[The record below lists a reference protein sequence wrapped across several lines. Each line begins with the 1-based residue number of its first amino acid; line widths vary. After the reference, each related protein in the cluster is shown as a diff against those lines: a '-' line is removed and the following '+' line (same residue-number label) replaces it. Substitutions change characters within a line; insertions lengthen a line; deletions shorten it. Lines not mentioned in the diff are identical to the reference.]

1 MEISVIC
8 FTLSGFELMKQLVD
22 DDKISFQYFCKGD
35 ALNKYSGFEISNDR
49 RVIYINDSLE
59 QWSKEQFDK
68 NRILIFIGALGIAVR
83 AVSGCVHDKLSDSPV
98 IVIDDMGKFVIPV
111 LSGHYGGA
119 NEITVLIADKLSDYS
134 NPVAVITTSTDIH
147 NKFAVDV
154 FAKKNRLIIENKAGI
169 AKVSSRVLSGK
180 MINIYIPNKQ
190 HVDMTSYE
198 AFCKKHPGEVN
209 LVFADSSNHAG
220 SNETGSNRTISNHAG
235 THGAN
240 NNIMDVTIDC
250 QTKAL
255 LSLKSKKYAIGI
267 GCKRGKT
274 CNDIETF
281 VMKKIQEL
289 AISMDEV
296 FCIASIDVK
305 ADEKGIIDFANKY
318 NLDFKTFSK
327 EELADVEGDFLESE
341 FVKNQVG
348 VGNVCERAAVAVWDF
363 DASLILSKQAE
374 DGVTVAISTGR
385 KLISF

>member
-1 MEISVIC
+1 
-8 FTLSGFELMKQLVD
+8 MKQLVD

-119 NEITVLIADKLSDYS
+119 NEIAVLLSDRLSAYS
-134 NPVAVITTSTDIH
+134 NPVPVITTSTDIH

-154 FAKKNRLIIENKAGI
+154 FAKKNRLIIENKDGI
-169 AKVSSRVLSGK
+169 AKVSSKVLSGK
-180 MINIYIPNKQ
+180 MINMCIPNKQ
-190 HVDMTSYE
+190 YTDMSSYE
-198 AFCKKHPGEVN
+198 KFCKKHPGEVN
-209 LVFADSSNHAG
+209 LVFEDNDINHDNSKHENSNLG
-220 SNETGSNRTISNHAG
+220 NSNLSD
-235 THGAN
+235 
-240 NNIMDVTIDC
+240 NNIIDVAIDC
-250 QTKAL
+250 KTKASL
-255 LSLKSKKYAIGI
+255 FLKSKKYAIGI

-281 VMKKIQEL
+281 VMKKVQEL
-289 AISMDEV
+289 GIDMDEV
-296 FCIASIDVK
+296 FCVASIDVK
-305 ADEKGIIDFANKY
+305 ADEKGIIDFANKH
-318 NLDFKTFSK
+318 NLEFKTFSK
-327 EELADVEGDFLESE
+327 EELADVEGEFFESE